1 MGALLIVFTLLLLFE
16 LAAWRWGYDSRD
28 GFNSVEWEQRRNWL
42 GFH

>member
-16 LAAWRWGYDSRD
+16 LAAWRWGWDSRD
-28 GFNSVEWEQRRNWL
+28 GFDSVEWEQRRNWL